1 MTLAAENSDIPRRGE
16 VRRVRPHLAHEAE
29 ARLAL
34 ILRGGDDGFDFVQI
48 MLAHEQPEMAGP
60 DDVVLQPD
68 SSRLPNGLIVQTV
81 LRGSIWPTQ
90 CFELVVRLTPSEM
103 NEVSLMVSAS
113 RLTSR
118 ETPEQLPEPEMSPEQ
133 ASFIDSELDVLQD
146 LVYDCLDAVLDE
158 GEPWRVDPAL
168 YSATLLECHKQPEI
182 LLASLS
188 HFLHTREVTATLDDT
203 KALHARDS
211 LASSEWD
218 SAQYGE
224 GLVSKIVSNIN
235 TLAESVSPDTSCSSS
250 SESKPSLA
258 CETLQRHPVA
268 APLTLH
274 AGMRLITAP
283 HVWTDHGD
291 QLIQLAK
298 GGCLAEIGLSDS
310 PHACQGDCFP
320 IEVMMLTYADYQ
332 AAPSRP

>member
-1 MTLAAENSDIPRRGE
+1 MTLASEHPDIPRRGDI
-16 VRRVRPHLAHEAE
+16 RRVRPHLEQEAE

-34 ILRGGDDGFDFVQI
+34 ILRGGDDSFGFVQI
-48 MLAHEQPEMAGP
+48 MLAHEQPEMAGL

-68 SSRLPNGLIVQTV
+68 SSRLPNGLVVQTV

-90 CFELVVRLTPSEM
+90 CFELVVRLTPGEM
-103 NEVSLMVSAS
+103 NEVSQMVSAS
-113 RLTSR
+113 RLASR
-118 ETPEQLPEPEMSPEQ
+118 ETPEQLPEPEESPEQ
-133 ASFIDSELDVLQD
+133 ASFLDSELEALQD

-203 KALHARDS
+203 EALHARDS
-211 LASSEWD
+211 LASSEWG
-218 SAQYGE
+218 STQYGE
-224 GLVSKIVSNIN
+224 GLVSKIVSSID
-235 TLAESVSPDTSCSSS
+235 TLVESVSADPSCMGS
-250 SESKPSLA
+250 SESEPSLA
-258 CETLQRHPVA
+258 CETLQRLPMA
-268 APLTLH
+268 APLMLH
-274 AGMRLITAP
+274 AGMRLVTAP
-283 HVWTDHGD
+283 HLWTDHGD
-291 QLIQLAK
+291 KLIQLAK

>member
-1 MTLAAENSDIPRRGE
+1 MDSGMTLASEHPDIPRRAD
-16 VRRVRPHLAHEAE
+16 VRRVRPHLEHEAE

-34 ILRGGDDGFDFVQI
+34 VLRGGDDGFDFVHI
-48 MLAHEQPEMAGP
+48 MLAHERPEMAGP

-68 SSRLPNGLIVQTV
+68 SSRLPNGLVVQTV

-103 NEVSLMVSAS
+103 NEVSQMVSAS

-133 ASFIDSELDVLQD
+133 TSFLDSELEALQD

-182 LLASLS
+182 LLTSLS
-188 HFLHTREVTATLDDT
+188 HFLHTREVTTTLDDT

-218 SAQYGE
+218 SAQYE

-250 SESKPSLA
+250 SESEPSLA
-258 CETLQRHPVA
+258 CEMLQRLPMA

-283 HVWTDHGD
+283 HIWTDHGD

-310 PHACQGDCFP
+310 HMPAKGTASP
-320 IEVMMLTYADYQ
+320 
-332 AAPSRP
+332 